1 MRLTSAL
8 RSAVVASLLFAV
20 PVLAAESTPTQA
32 PAPTTAQGTHEGRGH
47 RHHKHGG
54 RFFHLE
60 KRLDQA
66 VAEGRL
72 TQAQADQFKTEG
84 KQLREEMKAQ
94 REAAG
99 GQLSDEQRMQMKD
112 KMKAFKAKVKS
123 VVKPKDGQP
132 AQPQQ

>member
-32 PAPTTAQGTHEGRGH
+32 PSEQGTHEGRGH

-99 GQLSDEQRMQMKD
+99 GQLTDEQRTQMKD
-112 KMKAFKAKVKS
+112 KMRAFKDKVKS

-132 AQPQQ
+132 APTQKL